1 MVGAQF
7 LMIGMIFA
15 VFYLLV
21 IRPQTKKQKDH
32 QEMINKLGK
41 GEQIV
46 TRGGVIGT
54 ITGVA
59 GDVVVL
65 EIQEKVRVRVPRAYI
80 DGKWTGSAATAK
92 DGKDGKDSKDA
103 RDGGEPKAA

>member
-1 MVGAQF
+1 MQALNF
-7 LMIGMIFA
+7 LPLILIFG

-21 IRPQTKKQKDH
+21 IRPQTKKQREH

-54 ITGVA
+54 ITGVQ
-59 GDVVVL
+59 GDVVVV
-65 EIQEKVRVRVPRAYI
+65 EIQEKVRVRIPRAYI
-80 DGKWTGSAATAK
+80 DGKWAGSPAPAREGKDAK
-92 DGKDGKDSKDA
+92 DEA
-103 RDGGEPKAA
+103 KAA

>member
-7 LMIGMIFA
+7 LMIGMIFL
-15 VFYLLV
+15 VFYFLV
-21 IRPQTKKQKDH
+21 IRPQTKKQREH

-54 ITGVA
+54 ITGTQ
-59 GDVVVL
+59 GDVVVV
-65 EIQEKVRVRVPRAYI
+65 EIQEKVRVRIPRAYI
-80 DGKWTGSAATAK
+80 DGKFVSATAPAK
-92 DGKDGKDSKDA
+92 EGQRDA
-103 RDGGEPKAA
+103 DTKAA

>member
-7 LMIGMIFA
+7 LMIGLIFA

-21 IRPQTKKQKDH
+21 IRPQTKKQKEH

-59 GDVVVL
+59 GDVVVV

-80 DGKWTGSAATAK
+80 DGKWIGSTAASTK
-92 DGKDGKDSKDA
+92 DAKDA

>member
-7 LMIGMIFA
+7 LMIGMIFFA
-15 VFYLLV
+15 FWLLV

-41 GEQIV
+41 GEQII

-54 ITGVA
+54 ITGVQD
-59 GDVVVL
+59 DVVVV
-65 EIQEKVRVRVPRAYI
+65 EIQEKVRVRIPRSYI
-80 DGKWTGSAATAK
+80 DGKWAGAAAAPRGAK
-92 DGKDGKDSKDA
+92 DKD
-103 RDGGEPKAA
+103 GEPKAA

>member
-7 LMIGMIFA
+7 LMIGMIFF
-15 VFYLLV
+15 VFYFLV

-32 QEMINKLGK
+32 QQMINKLGK
-41 GEQIV
+41 GEQII

-54 ITGVA
+54 ITGVQ
-59 GDVVVL
+59 GDVVVV
-65 EIQEKVRVRVPRAYI
+65 EIQEKVRVRIPRAYI
-80 DGKWTGSAATAK
+80 DGKWSGATAGAAK
-92 DGKDGKDSKDA
+92 DAKDSKDA

>member
-7 LMIGMIFA
+7 LMIGMIFF
-15 VFYLLV
+15 VFYFLV

-32 QEMINKLGK
+32 QQMINKLGK
-41 GEQIV
+41 GEQII

-54 ITGVA
+54 ITGVQ
-59 GDVVVL
+59 GDVVVV
-65 EIQEKVRVRVPRAYI
+65 EIQEKVRVRIPRAYI
-80 DGKWTGSAATAK
+80 DGKWSGATVGAAK
-92 DGKDGKDSKDA
+92 DAKDSKDA

>member
-7 LMIGMIFA
+7 LMIGMIFF
-15 VFYLLV
+15 VFYFLV

-41 GEQIV
+41 GEQII

-54 ITGVA
+54 ITGVQ
-59 GDVVVL
+59 GDVVVV
-65 EIQEKVRVRVPRAYI
+65 EIQEKVRVRIPRAYI
-80 DGKWTGSAATAK
+80 DGKWSGATAGAAK
-92 DGKDGKDSKDA
+92 DAKDSKDA

>member
-7 LMIGMIFA
+7 LMIGLIFA

-21 IRPQTKKQKDH
+21 IRPQTKKQKAH

-41 GEQIV
+41 GEQII

-54 ITGVA
+54 ITGVQ

-80 DGKWTGSAATAK
+80 DGKWTAATA
-92 DGKDGKDSKDA
+92 GAAAKDA
-103 RDGGEPKAA
+103 KDGEPKAA

>member
-7 LMIGMIFA
+7 LMIGMIFF
-15 VFYLLV
+15 VFYFLV
-21 IRPQTKKQKDH
+21 IRPQTKKQKEH

-54 ITGVA
+54 ITGVQ
-59 GDVVVL
+59 GDVLVV
-65 EIQEKVRVRVPRAYI
+65 EIQEKVRVRIPRSYV
-80 DGKWTGSAATAK
+80 DGKWTAAAAPAREAK
-92 DGKDGKDSKDA
+92 D
-103 RDGGEPKAA
+103 GEPKAA